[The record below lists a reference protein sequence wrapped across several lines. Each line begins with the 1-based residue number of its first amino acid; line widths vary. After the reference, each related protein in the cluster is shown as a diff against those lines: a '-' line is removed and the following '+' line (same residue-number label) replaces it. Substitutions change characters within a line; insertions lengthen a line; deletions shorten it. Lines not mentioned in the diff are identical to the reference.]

1 VLTTTI
7 LLIKATIL
15 AAHTM
20 INLVQLA
27 DYMTLMISLQPEN
40 AVLAVEEALDIT
52 LKEDLVV
59 ILLENLLREQDKEKE
74 DGIAQWAH
82 FQQELE
88 LNSSKLL
95 HLEMLSN
102 QMLGVLSL
110 RNSITQWIL
119 QKEAIT

>member
-1 VLTTTI
+1 
-7 LLIKATIL
+7 
-15 AAHTM
+15 M
-20 INLVQLA
+20 INLAQLA